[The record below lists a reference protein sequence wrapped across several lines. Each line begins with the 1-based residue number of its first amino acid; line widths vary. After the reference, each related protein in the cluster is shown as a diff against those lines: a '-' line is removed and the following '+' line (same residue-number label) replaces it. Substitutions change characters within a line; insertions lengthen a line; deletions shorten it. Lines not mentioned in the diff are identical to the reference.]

1 MKNLDRIIIVIK
13 NWPDDPCLDCTSN
26 INLKEYIK
34 VEVILAKKNYELIEK
49 IEYFEKLHIDED

>member
-1 MKNLDRIIIVIK
+1 
-13 NWPDDPCLDCTSN
+13 LDCTSN